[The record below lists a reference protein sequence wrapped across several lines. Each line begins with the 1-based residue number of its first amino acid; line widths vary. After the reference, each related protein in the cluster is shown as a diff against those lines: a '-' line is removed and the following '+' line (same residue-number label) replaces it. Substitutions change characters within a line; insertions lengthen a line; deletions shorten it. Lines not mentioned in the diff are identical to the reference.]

1 MKSAVIVDSTA
12 YLNEEWL
19 AQHPHVYQIDLSVTF
34 HNGDVFRDTS
44 NPQLLHDFYT
54 RLKHETSLPTTSQPQ
69 PGEYMALLDQLVA
82 EGYEVVYC
90 IHLSSQISGTYQT
103 ACMLVED
110 YQDRLQTYV
119 IDSGSSCMVM
129 AELVRRALTWIE
141 AGVTPELIYQRLSWS
156 AEHSDIYLM
165 VEDLNNLAKGGRLSS
180 ASALLGGLLQI
191 RPLLHF
197 DQGQIVLSEKIRTT
211 KKVLKRMVELI
222 EEWEARYPQGVSVGV
237 GNIEA
242 MAEMQLLVELIAER
256 YPNLVV
262 HECIIGPVVGTH
274 TGIGTKGIG
283 IVPLLPA
290 ELA

>member
-12 YLNEEWL
+12 YLSEEWL

-34 HNGDVFRDTS
+34 HNGDVFCDTS

-54 RLKHETSLPTTSQPQ
+54 RLKNEAQLPTTSQPQ

-82 EGYEVVYC
+82 QGYETIYC

-103 ACMLVED
+103 ACMLMED
-110 YQDRLQTYV
+110 YQDRLKTYV

-129 AELVRRALTWIE
+129 AELVQRALTWFE
-141 AGVTPELIYQRLSWS
+141 AGVEPDVIYQRLVWS
-156 AEHSDIYLM
+156 AEHADIYLM

-211 KKVLKRMVELI
+211 KKVLKRMVDLI
-222 EEWEARYPQGVSVGV
+222 EEWEMRYPQGVAIGI

-242 MAEMQLLVELIAER
+242 REEMQLLVEMIAER
-256 YPNLVV
+256 YPNLEVRQSQ
-262 HECIIGPVVGTH
+262 IGPVVGTH

-283 IVPLLPA
+283 IIPLVPTK
-290 ELA
+290 